1 MIRDRRAILALLT
14 ALNLINYIDRAV
26 IAAVLKPMREQLDLT
41 SFEAGVLNT
50 AFLVG
55 YFATSPLFGL
65 RADKGARK
73 RLIAIGVVMWSLA
86 TVASGLAT
94 GFWSLL
100 VARVV
105 VGVGEA
111 SYLVLAPTIIDDV
124 TPIDRKGTALSV
136 FYLAIP
142 VGYALG
148 YILGGTIAEQ
158 WDAASGGRWPAGW
171 QMAFFVV
178 GGPGVVLAL
187 SCLLIAEPERKLLD
201 ARVKLVDAMRELT
214 AIPLYR
220 RAVLGYCAYVGSVA
234 GFSYWVAD
242 FLLRAFPGE
251 LTIGTANRRLGVLLV
266 FSGLIGTLVGGR
278 YANRAVR
285 SHVPASDEP
294 YDSPGNKRA
303 VNGLL
308 RICGIGMAVAAPLST
323 IGFLLPGSNAY
334 FTVSFFVQIGLFA
347 TTSPVNAA
355 FMRAVPIDRRAS
367 AMAMSIFASHLLGD
381 LWSAALLGLLLDHL
395 PLKLAML
402 SLPLT
407 FAWAAYLWWPRRRE
421 ASGPA
426 AGTPSDPAALPPA
439 RIHTT

>member
-14 ALNLINYIDRAV
+14 GLNFVNYIDRAV
-26 IAAVLKPMREQLDLT
+26 IAAVLPPMKAQLGLT
-41 SFEAGVLNT
+41 NFEAGVLNT

-55 YFATSPLFGL
+55 YFVTAPLFGM

-73 RLIAIGVVMWSLA
+73 GVIALGVLVWSAA

-94 GFWSLL
+94 GFWSL
-100 VARVV
+100 VIARIV

-124 TPIDRKGTALSV
+124 TPLDRKGSALSV

-142 VGYALG
+142 LGYALG
-148 YILGGTIAEQ
+148 YILGGTITKH
-158 WDAASGGRWPAGW
+158 WDSGGGWPAGW

-187 SCLLIAEPERKLLD
+187 SCLLIEEPTRKLLD
-201 ARVKLVDAMRELT
+201 ARTRLLDGLRELI
-214 AIPLYR
+214 AIPLFR
-220 RAVLGYCAYVGSVA
+220 RALLGYCAYVGSVA
-234 GFSYWVAD
+234 GFSYWAVD

-251 LTIGTANRRLGVLLV
+251 LDIGTANQR
-266 FSGLIGTLVGGR
+266 FGLILLGSGTIGTVASGWF
-278 YANRAVR
+278 ANRASR
-285 SHVPASDEP
+285 SHVNAPDESH
-294 YDSPGNKRA
+294 DSPGNKRA

-308 RICGIGMAVAAPLST
+308 RICGVGMAVAGPLAA
-323 IGFLLPGSNAY
+323 IGFFLPGATAY
-334 FTVSFFVQIGLFA
+334 FAVSFLVQVFLFS

-381 LWSAALLGLLLDHL
+381 LWSAALLGLLLDNL
-395 PLKLAML
+395 PLKIAML

-407 FAWAAYLWWPRRRE
+407 FAWAAYIWWPRPRE
-421 ASGPA
+421 AGGPLPA
-426 AGTPSDPAALPPA
+426 ARVHTGT
-439 RIHTT
+439 